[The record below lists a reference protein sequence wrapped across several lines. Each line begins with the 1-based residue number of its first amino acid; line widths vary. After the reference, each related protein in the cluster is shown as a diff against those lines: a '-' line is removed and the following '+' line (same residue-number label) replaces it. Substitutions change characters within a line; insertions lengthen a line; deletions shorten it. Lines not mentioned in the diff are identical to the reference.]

1 VKLLSAVLVVLS
13 LVGCASS
20 PPPRTDV
27 QASDGGVV
35 VPVVRLSKSLGASS
49 AAPSEAQDGVA
60 LEFSASRASGSDD
73 QSLGGGAAPVEY
85 NGRLFAAPQTL
96 QHDFDLAVYDQSGR
110 WRHFAY
116 AELDLAV
123 SAPGAR
129 ATGTET
135 AFGPLLGAG
144 LIWRLR
150 PATSV
155 HGRFTVYA
163 GLDPDEAGRRFELAL
178 MQSLARN
185 LSVRAGYAHSRFEF
199 EQGTASAI
207 DVRLSGPM
215 LGLELHF

>member
-1 VKLLSAVLVVLS
+1 
-13 LVGCASS
+13 
-20 PPPRTDV
+20 
-27 QASDGGVV
+27 
-35 VPVVRLSKSLGASS
+35 
-49 AAPSEAQDGVA
+49 VA

-96 QHDFDLAVYDQSGR
+96 QHDFDLAVYDLSGR
-110 WRHFAY
+110 WRHFFPGSSVGVELLAGFAY